1 MIRKAEKIIK
11 VKAKCLMLKDIIKF
25 KKKILKKPK
34 SNHKVKILT
43 FQILMDEIE
52 KKNQSRK

>member
-1 MIRKAEKIIK
+1 
-11 VKAKCLMLKDIIKF
+11 MLKDKINFFF

-34 SNHKVKILT
+34 SNHKAKIST

-52 KKNQSRK
+52 KKNQSRKWLKKQNK